1 MQCKLYSID
10 GVNSAHRTAGQYL
23 QMETFRQ
30 ANITSKIKYYKRLGP
45 IKTNLTNLATKRLY
59 LDNLNIYLDTK
70 MFLFLEIL

>member
-23 QMETFRQ
+23 QMGTFRQ
-30 ANITSKIKYYKRLGP
+30 ANITSKIKYYKKLGP
-45 IKTNLTNLATKRLY
+45 MKTNLATKRLY